1 MSESE
6 KAMDCLPVVT
16 IVDQYTVRLRLRRD
30 VVAGISQEPQSAF
43 KDEEYQFDSCFS
55 ESQSQA
61 DVFEDTKML
70 M

>member
-1 MSESE
+1 MS
-6 KAMDCLPVVT
+6 L
-16 IVDQYTVRLRLRRD
+16 
-30 VVAGISQEPQSAF
+30 EPQSAF

-70 M
+70 MQSAIDGFNVCLFAYG